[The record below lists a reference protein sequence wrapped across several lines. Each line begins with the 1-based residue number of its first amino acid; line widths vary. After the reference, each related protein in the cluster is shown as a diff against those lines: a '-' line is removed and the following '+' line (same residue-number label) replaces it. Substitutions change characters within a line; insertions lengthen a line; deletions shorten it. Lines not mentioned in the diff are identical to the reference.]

1 MNFTNNME
9 CMVDAKSCFKLG
21 TFILELTPGEKPKTK
36 QQNQETFPPL
46 ANACLSS
53 RSPTNRPRS
62 GASWIASHG
71 KCDPR
76 GLSNVKPEPS
86 ADAGPRV
93 WEPASSAMVSRPRS
107 TGSFSPSAWAPRPAG
122 LRPALSLGPRPCPRR
137 SPLDDAPVQAA
148 TARRGGRH
156 RLRHGSGRLQSGSE
170 RAAPVPSV
178 VFTLELGRAGDA
190 RARGT
195 LPPGKRMLGPCP
207 AARGAG

>member
-9 CMVDAKSCFKLG
+9 CMVEAKSCFKLG

-76 GLSNVKPEPS
+76 GLSNVKLEPS

-93 WEPASSAMVSRPRS
+93 WEPASSAMVSRPRP
-107 TGSFSPSAWAPRPAG
+107 TGAPSLPRPGLPAPPACDLPCPSALGRVPAAHHWMMPRCRPRPPEGEAG
-122 LRPALSLGPRPCPRR
+122 TASAMGLAGCSRAASGRHR
-137 SPLDDAPVQAA
+137 SPLSC
-148 TARRGGRH
+148 
-156 RLRHGSGRLQSGSE
+156 LL
-170 RAAPVPSV
+170 
-178 VFTLELGRAGDA
+178 
-190 RARGT
+190 
-195 LPPGKRMLGPCP
+195 
-207 AARGAG
+207 